1 MMRDDQDAVDYNG
14 QLDHS
19 QRDREKGVCT
29 VQSQPFN
36 NHGHYPQ
43 IAEENPVESRHLVKH
58 VFQSPHYRPS
68 KLFE

>member
-1 MMRDDQDAVDYNG
+1 MRDDEDAVDYHG

-36 NHGHYPQ
+36 YGQYHRV
-43 IAEENPVESRHLVKH
+43 AEQNNVESRHLAKH
-58 VFQSPHYRPS
+58 VFESPYYRPF
-68 KLFE
+68 KLSE